1 MLSVYVKIQSKNNIN
16 KVIQARM
23 NDQLNHLVIEDTLEN
38 VNFIKLKISK
48 IVDYLQQKAR
58 KFKDQKKQLDR
69 LIKNRQDHE

>member
-1 MLSVYVKIQSKNNIN
+1 MLSVYVKIQSKNNIT

-69 LIKNRQDHE
+69 LIKNRQDH

>member
-69 LIKNRQDHE
+69 LIKNRQDH